1 MKNVMLLLRE
11 LLSEKPTEVFSGE
24 KARIAHLPSGV
35 LPIFQSLFCLSEASH
50 DWKSQASFHGLTHP
64 CRAEPVKRRFPVA
77 VFRYLPVRASTGSF
91 SL

>member
-1 MKNVMLLLRE
+1 MRRKYIE
-11 LLSEKPTEVFSGE
+11 DLSELERMLVMDTNF
-24 KARIAHLPSGV
+24 
-35 LPIFQSLFCLSEASH
+35 SEASH

-64 CRAEPVKRRFPVA
+64 CLAKPIKRRFPVA